1 MEDTTF
7 QKQSLL
13 TESLG
18 KILQNVA
25 KLLRKMIV
33 TKFRL
38 KLQTIAVAKLDLNNA
53 IVQSIKLTFLTA
65 S

>member
-1 MEDTTF
+1 MEDTIF